1 MMGVAPSGGLAAPLD
16 GLTVLVIE
24 DHPDS
29 RDALRQVL
37 ASAGAEVVEA
47 ANGGR
52 ALDLLASARPDVILC
67 DLLMPQVDGF
77 TFMRRFRGG
86 WPRTPVPVIA
96 ITALGEGLAILRETL
111 AAGFD
116 GHIAKPFDLDSMIAM
131 VARAAGRGGR
141 EAAARA
147 GRPPLAA
154 RRRRPR
160 RPPKRRGDERQVG

>member
-1 MMGVAPSGGLAAPLD
+1 MTADDRGRPARACKERLDASARFLVRVGVMGAAPSDGLATPLD

-37 ASAGAEVVEA
+37 AAAGAEVVEA

-77 TFMRRFRGG
+77 DFIRRFRGD
-86 WPRTPVPVIA
+86 WPRTPVPVVA
-96 ITALGEGLAILRETL
+96 ITALGEGLAILR
-111 AAGFD
+111 
-116 GHIAKPFDLDSMIAM
+116 
-131 VARAAGRGGR
+131 
-141 EAAARA
+141 
-147 GRPPLAA
+147 
-154 RRRRPR
+154 
-160 RPPKRRGDERQVG
+160 